1 MRSLYWKIFLVL
13 WLVMALVIGVNI
25 TTTWLL
31 TRHFE
36 SSTQSSEHISS
47 YAFEAIDIYQREG
60 LTGFKRWRTALFRD
74 NGLRVLLID
83 NHGQSLSGEPLP
95 PRLSMQQRNDM
106 HSPAFRRHRP
116 IIWPVRD
123 NQGREY
129 RFVIL
134 NPQQLSDRL
143 VARPLL
149 VWHLGISF
157 SLLALISL
165 LFSHRLLTPIRALQ
179 QASHALANGTLSTR
193 VSPRLNN
200 RRDELGQLGL
210 DFDHMALRLESLVQG
225 QQQMLRDL
233 SHELRTP
240 LARQRIALELAR
252 RHSDDQASLDRI
264 EREAE
269 KIDALIDEILQLAR
283 MNTDAQTFEQ
293 EPVDLCALV
302 RALVEDANLDQHR
315 VTLEAPPQLTC
326 TLNRTQIARAVENII
341 SNALKYSPAVVDVR
355 INMVGGQAC
364 VDIEDRGPGIPEAM
378 LKKVFEPFVRTDAAR
393 SREQGGW
400 GLGLAIAAKAIQLHG
415 GRLEAINRDGGG
427 LRVTLTLP
435 VTA

>member
-1 MRSLYWKIFLVL
+1 MRSLYWKIFWAL

-36 SSTQSSEHISS
+36 ASEQSSEHISG

-60 LTGFKRWRTALFRD
+60 LTGFKRWQAARLRD
-74 NGLRVLLID
+74 DGLRVLLID
-83 NHGQSLSGEPLP
+83 NRGQSLTGERLP
-95 PRLSMQQRNDM
+95 PRLTMRHRNEM
-106 HSPAFRRHRP
+106 HAPAFRRHRP

-149 VWHLGISF
+149 AWHLGISL

-165 LFSHRLLTPIRALQ
+165 LFSHRLLKPVRALQ
-179 QASHALANGTLSTR
+179 QASQELAKGKLSTR
-193 VSPRLNN
+193 VGPLLGN
-200 RRDELGQLGL
+200 RRDELGQLGH
-210 DFDHMALRLESLVQG
+210 DFDHMALRLESLVEG

-283 MNTDAQTFEQ
+283 MNTESQTFEQ
-293 EPVDLCALV
+293 EQVDLCALV
-302 RALVEDANLDQHR
+302 KILVDDANLDQPR
-315 VTLEAPPQLTC
+315 VTLDAPPY
-326 TLNRTQIARAVENII
+326 LNCSLNPTQIARAVENII
-341 SNALKYSPAVVDVR
+341 SNALKYSQKEVEVSISSHDA
-355 INMVGGQAC
+355 QAS
-364 VDIEDRGPGIPEAM
+364 ITIQDRGPGIPEDM
-378 LKKVFEPFVRTDAAR
+378 LDKVFEPFVRTDAAR

-400 GLGLAIAAKAIQLHG
+400 GLGMAIAAKAIQLHAG
-415 GRLEAINRDGGG
+415 SLEATNRDGGG
-427 LRVTLTLP
+427 LCVTLTLP
-435 VTA
+435 VSA